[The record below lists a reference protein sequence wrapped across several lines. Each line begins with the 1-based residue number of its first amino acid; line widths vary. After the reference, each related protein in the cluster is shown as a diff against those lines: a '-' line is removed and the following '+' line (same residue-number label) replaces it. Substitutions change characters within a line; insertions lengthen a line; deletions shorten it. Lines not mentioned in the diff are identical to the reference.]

1 MPVLAES
8 GESRD
13 GPLKRTSSVKFIDL
27 GDLRSL
33 PPGEDFVL
41 GRSDGFG
48 RDEGSSSN
56 GAIGLC
62 DFDEVQSEKLWWIFN
77 LWRDAKAKYV
87 DGKIETSEFRSR
99 NLRYLRTLL
108 DAFDPQQ
115 IAVLYF
121 GGLESS
127 SSDSVVT
134 PGGTRIPSEVNT
146 GNPNGM
152 LDFDVSRM
160 NSHALIQDRQLVLS
174 IGYEYSPEARTHFGT
189 HPKLQFK
196 VFDVREGDTKA
207 WRQEIPRPDWYLSE
221 YEMLEAEEAAV
232 GAGVLRTMRLL
243 GAKLLVKLLGVLLL
257 ENSVVVVGNS

>member
-1 MPVLAES
+1 MPVLTES
-8 GESRD
+8 GESSD
-13 GPLKRTSSVKFIDL
+13 SSMKRTSSVKFIDL

-33 PPGEDFVL
+33 PPGDDFVL
-41 GRSDGFG
+41 GRSDGFAH
-48 RDEGSSSN
+48 DEGSSSN

-77 LWRDAKAKYV
+77 LWHDAKSKYV
-87 DGKIETSEFRSR
+87 EGKIETSEFRSR

-121 GGLESS
+121 GGLDSAS
-127 SSDSVVT
+127 TDSVVT
-134 PGGTRIPSEVNT
+134 PGGTRVPAAVNT

-174 IGYEYSPEARTHFGT
+174 IGYDYAPEVRTPFGT

-196 VFDVREGDTKA
+196 VFGVREGDTSA
-207 WRQEIPRPDWYLSE
+207 WRQEIPRPEWYLSE
-221 YEMLEAEEAAV
+221 YDMMEAEEAAV

-243 GAKLLVKLLGVLLL
+243 GAKLW
-257 ENSVVVVGNS
+257 